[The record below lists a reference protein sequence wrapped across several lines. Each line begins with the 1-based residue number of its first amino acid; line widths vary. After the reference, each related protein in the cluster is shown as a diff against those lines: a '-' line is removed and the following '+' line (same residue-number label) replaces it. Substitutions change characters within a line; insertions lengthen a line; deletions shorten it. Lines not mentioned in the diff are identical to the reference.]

1 MSWGFDGRLI
11 FEFPIEVGGGN
22 QMKIIVTGGAG
33 FVGTHLVSALL
44 NQGHNVESIDNLS
57 TGSYENAALHL
68 NNPGYF
74 FHRASLETLPELEA
88 MVESSDVVF
97 HLAASVGVKNI
108 VENPIHC
115 IENNVFCT
123 SQLLKWAHEYKK
135 RIITFSTSEVYG
147 KSQKFPF
154 SEEDDVVLG
163 PSNKLR
169 WAYAAS
175 KLLDDYL
182 AQAYAQ
188 HKGMAVTIVRLFN
201 TIGQRQVG
209 HYGMVVPRFF
219 EAALSG
225 GPITIYGTG
234 QQTRCFTDVRDVV
247 NCLLLLI
254 DCKESLGELINIGT
268 PQEVSMTS
276 LAKRICEI
284 SNSSSELKYISYE
297 EAYGKGFEDMERRVP
312 NNEKLKRLTGYTF
325 KHDLNSTLEW
335 IHEEFKNKNQVVV
348 PRKSFENIL

>member
-1 MSWGFDGRLI
+1 
-11 FEFPIEVGGGN
+11 
-22 QMKIIVTGGAG
+22 MKIIVTGGAG

-44 NQGHNVESIDNLS
+44 KEGHLVESIDNLS
-57 TGSYENAALHL
+57 TGSYENAALYL
-68 NNPGYF
+68 NHPNYR
-74 FHRASLETLPELEA
+74 FHRSSIETFAALES
-88 MVESSDVVF
+88 MVQESDIVF

-123 SQLLKWAHEYKK
+123 SQLLKWAEQYKK

-154 SEEDDVVLG
+154 SEDDDVVLG

-188 HKGMAVTIVRLFN
+188 HKGTAVTIVRLFN

-225 GPITIYGTG
+225 KPITIYGTG

-247 NCLLLLI
+247 NSLMLLI
-254 DCKESLGELINIGT
+254 HCRESYGELINIGT
-268 PQEVSMTS
+268 PHEVSITS
-276 LAKRICEI
+276 LAQMICSI
-284 SNSSSELKYISYE
+284 SNSSSELRYISYE
-297 EAYGKGFEDMERRVP
+297 EAYGKGFEDMDRRVP
-312 NNEKLKRLTGYTF
+312 NNEKLQRITGYAF
-325 KHDLNSTLEW
+325 KYDLNATLNW
-335 IHEEFKNKNQVVV
+335 IHEEFKNKTSILVQ
-348 PRKSFENIL
+348 RKNLENLL